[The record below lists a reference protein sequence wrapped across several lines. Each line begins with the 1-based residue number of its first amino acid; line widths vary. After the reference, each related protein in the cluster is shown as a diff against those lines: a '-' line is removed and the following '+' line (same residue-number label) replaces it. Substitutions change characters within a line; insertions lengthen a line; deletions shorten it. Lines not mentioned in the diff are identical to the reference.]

1 MTKVFI
7 SYRRKDTKTVKILV
21 DTLKKKGLDIWWDQE
36 SIKPGTIWKNEIR
49 KGIEGGAYFI
59 ACFSKSYN
67 DSNSEMNEE
76 LFLAIE
82 RLRRFPQN
90 TSFLIPVKLDNCSI
104 PHFDLFASKTLSDI
118 QFVDLYKDWDE
129 GINNLLSVLIKGYK
143 KELGISSKPKV
154 VTVLFRRNSDHH
166 RYSHEDF
173 EIYINDINKG
183 ILEYDSETPIH
194 VMQGKNK
201 VQIKYDR
208 GWDDWDGETRTA
220 YDAKSQVR
228 YMDFQTELTIIN
240 CGYEKFNRKWNL
252 FNFDWIETTYGHTL
266 YMKAE

>member
-7 SYRRKDTKTVKILV
+7 SYKRKDIKTIKVLV
-21 DTLKKKGLDIWWDQE
+21 GTLKERGLDIWWDQE

-49 KGIEGGAYFI
+49 KGIEEGAFFL
-59 ACFSKSYN
+59 ACFSKSY
-67 DSNSEMNEE
+67 DDASSEMNEE

-82 RLRRFPQN
+82 RLRKFPQN

-104 PHFDLFASKTLSDI
+104 PHFDLFASKTLSDL

-129 GINNLLSVLIKGYK
+129 GIDKLLSVLVKGYK
-143 KELGISSKPKV
+143 KEVSNNGKPKV
-154 VTVLFRRNSDHH
+154 VTVLFKRNSDHP
-166 RYSHEDF
+166 RYSHEEF
-173 EIYINDINKG
+173 EIYINDMNKG
-183 ILEYDSETPIH
+183 SLKYDSETSIH

-220 YDAKSQVR
+220 YDAKSEVM
-228 YMDFQTELTIIN
+228 YIDFQKELTKIN
-240 CGYEKFNRKWNL
+240 CGYERFNRKWNL
-252 FNFDWIETTYGHTL
+252 FNLGWIETTYGHKL
-266 YMKAE
+266 YAKIG